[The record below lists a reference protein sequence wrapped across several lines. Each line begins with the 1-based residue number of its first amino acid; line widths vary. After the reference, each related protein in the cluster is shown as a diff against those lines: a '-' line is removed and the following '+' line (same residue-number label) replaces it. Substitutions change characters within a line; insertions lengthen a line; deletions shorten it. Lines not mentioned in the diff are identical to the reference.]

1 MSATSTATVSLLSI
15 ATDLGIHIAQLG
27 VPMPTSSAFFNSE
40 QGLAFSGTVG
50 GIITTSVQG
59 GVISS
64 QLDELVARIPT
75 DSDKKQV
82 KMMIASSVISSKVMV
97 QSGVAVL
104 YSVLFGRPMPEVVDY
119 ASRVL
124 LPQLFVHSV
133 LATSLP
139 MLIE

>member
-27 VPMPTSSAFFNSE
+27 VPMPTSSAFFNSQ

-50 GIITTSVQG
+50 GILTTSIQG

-64 QLDELVARIPT
+64 NLDELVARIP
-75 DSDKKQV
+75 DESDKKQV

-104 YSVLFGRPMPEVVDY
+104 YSVLLGRPMTEVVDY
-119 ASRVL
+119 GSRVL

-139 MLIE
+139 MLIA

>member
-15 ATDLGIHIAQLG
+15 ATDLGIHIVQLG
-27 VPMPTSSAFFNSE
+27 VPMPTSSEFFNSE
-40 QGLAFSGTVG
+40 KGLGFAGTVG

-64 QLDELVARIPT
+64 ELDDLVKRIP
-75 DSDKKQV
+75 DESDKKQV

-97 QSGVAVL
+97 QSGLAVL
-104 YSVLFGRPMPEVVDY
+104 YSVVLGRPFSEVADY
-119 ASRVL
+119 GSRVL
-124 LPQLFVHSV
+124 LPQLFVHSL

-139 MLIE
+139 MLIA

>member
-27 VPMPTSSAFFNSE
+27 VPMPVSAGFFNSE
-40 QGLAFSGTVG
+40 QGLAFTGTVG
-50 GIITTSVQG
+50 GIVTTSVQG

-104 YSVLFGRPMPEVVDY
+104 YSVLMGRPTSEVMDY
-119 ASRVL
+119 GTRVL